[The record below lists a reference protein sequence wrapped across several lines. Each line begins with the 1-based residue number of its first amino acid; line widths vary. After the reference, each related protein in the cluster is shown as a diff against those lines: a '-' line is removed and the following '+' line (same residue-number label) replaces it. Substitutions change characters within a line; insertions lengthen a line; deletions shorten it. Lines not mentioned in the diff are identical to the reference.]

1 VTHRA
6 RVGPAHLFDIIGA
19 QQFCVLTGL
28 GLREY
33 HRLLDVGCGC
43 LRGGRF
49 FIPYLGR
56 GNYVGLEP
64 ERELLDAGIALEV
77 GRGVVYHKRA
87 EFRYFDDFRLSRL
100 FRKFDFVLAQS
111 ILSHMGPDLLALIFQ
126 EAHHALFDG
135 GTFAATWF
143 QGDED
148 ETRDGW
154 HAGVAIRYRDWT
166 VSELAMDA
174 GFESFKILDVTHP
187 MGQTWFAARKG

>member
-1 VTHRA
+1 MTHRA

-111 ILSHMGPDLLALIFQ
+111 ILT
-126 EAHHALFDG
+126 HAGRDIAATLFDETYKVLVDG
-135 GTFAATWF
+135 GQFVGTFF
-143 QGDED
+143 QGDAD
-148 ETRDGW
+148 TDFMGW
-154 HAGVAIRYRDWT
+154 GGTVGYTDSTVARMALEVGFD
-166 VSELAMDA
+166 SLEL
-174 GFESFKILDVTHP
+174 LDVEHP
-187 MGQTWFAARKG
+187 MGQTWFVARKA